1 MGIEFRVVCMYC
13 SSEDKCGYVGS
24 MNPCQGIVFIL
35 EALGLRVVGNELWVV
50 GIEFGVV
57 CIVFTLQ

>member
-1 MGIEFRVVCMYC
+1 MYC